1 MPLPIGDWEINVD
14 GYEGTLSIT
23 NVDAQNKVTGILKLS
38 STHNVTG
45 TWTRSIRSFPSPT
58 NPTK

>member
-1 MPLPIGDWEINVD
+1 MPLLIGDWEINVD
-14 GYEGTLSIT
+14 GYEEILIT
-23 NVDAQNKVTGILKLS
+23 SVDAQNKVTGILKLS